1 MIEIMYPEI
10 VTLFDDAQTTCLAK
24 GQALF
29 RNAEPVRFMFIVEE
43 GCVELVR
50 HARSGTRLVLSR
62 VRPGYVL
69 AEASA
74 YAEAY
79 HCDGV
84 SLARSRVKRVSTT
97 EFQQKLAANANLQY
111 VWAKALAHELQAARM
126 NAEVRTLRT
135 VAEKVDVWLESNK
148 LLPPKGELQVLA
160 QVLGVTL
167 EALYRELAKR
177 RV

>member
-62 VRPGYVL
+62 AL
-69 AEASA
+69 SDKL
-74 YAEAY
+74 
-79 HCDGV
+79 DGF
-84 SLARSRVKRVSTT
+84 A
-97 EFQQKLAANANLQY
+97 
-111 VWAKALAHELQAARM
+111 
-126 NAEVRTLRT
+126 
-135 VAEKVDVWLESNK
+135 VDPYFW
-148 LLPPKGELQVLA
+148 
-160 QVLGVTL
+160 
-167 EALYRELAKR
+167 
-177 RV
+177 